1 MGMSHEIQAE
11 IVRLGGDPSDSV
23 WRWFVLNGP
32 HGPDFSWGQRRNEPP
47 GYVGIEHLRRIVADQ
62 DAADATF
69 RGRCVRVASSALDS
83 RVPPLVR
90 RAVQVCAALGLT
102 DALPAIRALRQH
114 SEPMVA
120 SDSKAAAFILSRT

>member
-1 MGMSHEIQAE
+1 MNPQATS
-11 IVRLGGDPSDSV
+11 GS
-23 WRWFVLNGP
+23 NTC
-32 HGPDFSWGQRRNEPP
+32 
-47 GYVGIEHLRRIVADQ
+47 RRIVADQ

-69 RGRCVRVASSALDS
+69 RGRCVRVASAALDS
-83 RVPPLVR
+83 RVPALVR